1 MAAIKVRDAIRIVT
15 ADGWRLVR
23 TRGSH
28 RQFHHPVKLG
38 TVTIPGHP
46 GSDLTPRDWASIR
59 QQAGL

>member
-46 GSDLTPRDWASIR
+46 GSDLDPWLWSKIR
-59 QQAGL
+59 RQAKL

>member
-15 ADGWRLVR
+15 ADGWQLVR

-46 GSDLTPRDWASIR
+46 GSDLDPWLWSKIR
-59 QQAGL
+59 RQAKL